1 MSERERKGASDR
13 RDPIPIVLFS
23 LSSPSLLSTGA
34 KGVRI
39 THKGGYGKA
48 AGSGSQ
54 ITDKK
59 RDWSIRAVV
68 HLDVDDDMIDHVIA
82 SARDVIAAT

>member
-1 MSERERKGASDR
+1 M
-13 RDPIPIVLFS
+13 
-23 LSSPSLLSTGA
+23 
-34 KGVRI
+34 RI